1 MCALRIDHVMAS
13 AALPFF
19 FPAIEV
25 DGAWYGDGGIRLTRR
40 SRRRSISAPGGSSR

>member
-1 MCALRIDHVMAS
+1 LRKSTIGELRIDHVMAS

-25 DGAWYGDGGIRLTRR
+25 DGAWYGDGGIRLTQ
-40 SRRRSISAPGGSSR
+40 PL